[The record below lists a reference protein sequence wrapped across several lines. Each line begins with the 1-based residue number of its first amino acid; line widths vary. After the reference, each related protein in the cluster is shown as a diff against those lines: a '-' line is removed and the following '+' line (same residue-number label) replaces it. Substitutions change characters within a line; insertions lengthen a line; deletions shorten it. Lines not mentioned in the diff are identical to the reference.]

1 MFLSRHSVLLP
12 AELEGGGSGAGKAD
26 VWSYSAS
33 RASKKHLPPSFPAM
47 HNAILC
53 VCAQGPGVVVLEFQ
67 VLAVCCVWSGA
78 RALSCEAAIS
88 QPRPDGCIQ

>member
-53 VCAQGPGVVVLEFQ
+53 VCA
-67 VLAVCCVWSGA
+67 GA
-78 RALSCEAAIS
+78 RCGGAGVSSFSGVLCLEWS
-88 QPRPDGCIQ
+88 QGFIV